1 MGRKQIKEM
10 LFFHT
15 GIRNL
20 YSMLRARYHHLL
32 TNSNKYIENIVKDE
46 ISNT

>member
-10 LFFHT
+10 LFFRT

-20 YSMLRARYHHLL
+20 YSRLRTRYHHLL
-32 TNSNKYIENIVKDE
+32 TNPNKYIENIVNNE